1 MSEIQTGLMRA
12 QSAGETLGAEPL
24 APPVSQALSPAVT
37 PLSEPPPLPRK
48 DEVFK
53 DSQPAADFTFG
64 AKVAAAF
71 DDMVDR
77 SVPFYQEIQRMIA
90 EMASDFAMPGTRI
103 YDLGCATC
111 TTLLSLDGLVAPGVQ
126 FVGVDNSEEMLK
138 RGREKLARYGMKH
151 EHELICADL
160 NHGVPI
166 QNASMVLMV
175 LTLQFVRP
183 LYRDT
188 LVKSIVEGLNE
199 NGCLILVEK
208 VLGEDSV
215 FNRLFIKYYYDLKKR
230 HGYSELEIS
239 QKREALENVLVPYK
253 LMENREMLLRA
264 GFRYCDVFFKWY
276 NFCGILAIK

>member
-1 MSEIQTGLMRA
+1 MIEQLPKYVP
-12 QSAGETLGAEPL
+12 TL
-24 APPVSQALSPAVT
+24 
-37 PLSEPPPLPRK
+37 K

-53 DSQPAADFTFG
+53 DDQPVADFTFSN
-64 AKVAAAF
+64 KVAAVF

-77 SVPFYQEIQRMIA
+77 SVPFYQEMQRMIA
-90 EMASDFAMPGTRI
+90 EMAKDFAVANTNI
-103 YDLGCATC
+103 YDLGCSTG
-111 TTLLSLDGLVAPGVQ
+111 TTMLNLDAAIGKKVKLI
-126 FVGVDNSEEMLK
+126 GVDNSEEMLK
-138 RGREKLARYGMKH
+138 KCREKLAACDFKR

-160 NHGVPI
+160 NQGVRI
-166 QNASMVLMV
+166 ENASMVLLV

-188 LVKSIVEGLNE
+188 LIQSIHRGLNE
-199 NGCLILVEK
+199 NGCVILVEK

-215 FNRLFIKYYYDLKKR
+215 FNRLFIDYYYNLKKR
-230 HGYSELEIS
+230 HGYSELEIA

-276 NFCGILAIK
+276 NFCGIIAVK